1 MKINKFLTVV
11 DYGSKKIR
19 LSIFDKN
26 HKKIYSTYENQIS
39 DQNAET
45 KSYKINEIIRKA
57 EKNISDHIE
66 EMVVLY
72 DDPKVTAIDLSIKKE
87 FDQKIIVDENILLL
101 VTEAKKLLQNYHD
114 NLKIMHTIINKFL
127 IDDKEYY
134 QNLDK
139 KLLGKKVIID
149 FKFVCIPNNKYL
161 FIEDLFK
168 KNSVQILNLFCT
180 SITKAITYQKYFK
193 NKQSIAFLDIGWERS
208 TLTYFANN
216 QIQYLKNIKIGGN
229 HITKDINKIFNIEI
243 DQSEKIKQAFQS
255 SEEEF
260 SYDKIDEQKNLLI
273 KNTIGKDIDIDN
285 LKMVILA
292 RVQEI
297 IDLSLIENKLI
308 DKFKE
313 SNETLLVLT
322 GDGSKIFNKN
332 SFHLKDSFNFAEINF
347 YDESD
352 EEICNAGE
360 KLFYFNNYKFEQK
373 NIKNIKKEG
382 YFERFFNLFGR

>member
-193 NKQSIAFLDIGWERS
+193 NKKSIAFLDIGWERS

-255 SEEEF
+255 SDEEF

-313 SNETLLVLT
+313 SNETVLVLT

>member
-39 DQNAET
+39 DQNVET

-193 NKQSIAFLDIGWERS
+193 NKKSIAFLDIGWERS

-273 KNTIGKDIDIDN
+273 KNIIGQDIDIDN

-373 NIKNIKKEG
+373 NIKNINKKG

>member
-193 NKQSIAFLDIGWERS
+193 NKKSIAFLDIGWERS

-243 DQSEKIKQAFQS
+243 DQSEKIKKAFQS

-273 KNTIGKDIDIDN
+273 KNIIGKDIDIDN

>member
-39 DQNAET
+39 DQNVET

-66 EMVVLY
+66 EIVVLY

-149 FKFVCIPNNKYL
+149 FKFVCIPNNKYS

-193 NKQSIAFLDIGWERS
+193 NKKSIAFLDIGWERS

-243 DQSEKIKQAFQS
+243 DQSEKIKKAFQS

-313 SNETLLVLT
+313 SNETVLVLT

-352 EEICNAGE
+352 EEICDAGE

>member
-39 DQNAET
+39 DQNVET

-66 EMVVLY
+66 EIVVLY

-149 FKFVCIPNNKYL
+149 FKFVCIPNNKYS

-193 NKQSIAFLDIGWERS
+193 NKKSIAFLDIGWERS

-243 DQSEKIKQAFQS
+243 DQSEKIKKAFQS

-273 KNTIGKDIDIDN
+273 KNIIGKDIDIDN

-308 DKFKE
+308 DQFKN
-313 SNETLLVLT
+313 SNETVLVLT

-332 SFHLKDSFNFAEINF
+332 SFHLRDSFNFAEINF

-352 EEICNAGE
+352 EEICDAGE

>member
-1 MKINKFLTVV
+1 MKTNKCFTVI

-19 LSIFDKN
+19 LSIFDKS
-26 HKKIYSTYENQIS
+26 HKKIYSTYENQNNDENI
-39 DQNAET
+39 ET
-45 KSYKINEIIRKA
+45 RSYKINQVIRKA

-66 EMVVLY
+66 EVVVLY
-72 DDPKVTAIDLSIKKE
+72 DDPKILSIDLSIKKE
-87 FDQKIIVDENILLL
+87 FDQKIIVNENILLFIK
-101 VTEAKKLLQNYHD
+101 EAKNLLQNYHD
-114 NLKIMHTIINKFL
+114 NLKIIHTITNKFL

-134 QNLDK
+134 LNLDK
-139 KLLGKKVIID
+139 KLLGKKIIID
-149 FKFVCIPNNKYL
+149 FKFVCIPNDKYL

-180 SITKAITYQKYFK
+180 SITKAITYQKYFT
-193 NKQSIAFLDIGWERS
+193 NKKSLAFLDIGWERS

-216 QIQYLKNIKIGGN
+216 QIQYFKNIKVGGN

-243 DQSEKIKQAFQS
+243 DQSEKIKHAFNS

-260 SYDKIDEQKNLLI
+260 SYDTINEQKNLLI
-273 KNTIGKDIDIDN
+273 RNIIGKDINIDN

-297 IDLSLIENKLI
+297 IDLSLMENKLI
-308 DKFKE
+308 NKFKE
-313 SNETLLVLT
+313 SNETVLVLT

-332 SFHLKDSFNFAEINF
+332 YFYLEDSFNFAEINF
-347 YDESD
+347 YNETD
-352 EEICNAGE
+352 EEICDAGK
-360 KLFYFNNYKFEQK
+360 KLFYFNSYEFEENNSK
-373 NIKNIKKEG
+373 NIKNKG

>member
-193 NKQSIAFLDIGWERS
+193 NKKSIAFLDIGWERS

>member
-1 MKINKFLTVV
+1 MKINKFLTIV

-193 NKQSIAFLDIGWERS
+193 NKKSIAFLDIGWERS

>member
-161 FIEDLFK
+161 FIDDLFK

-180 SITKAITYQKYFK
+180 SITKAITYKKYFK
-193 NKQSIAFLDIGWERS
+193 NKKSIAFLDIGWERS

>member
-39 DQNAET
+39 DQNVET

-180 SITKAITYQKYFK
+180 SITKAITYQKYFT
-193 NKQSIAFLDIGWERS
+193 NKESIAFLDIGWERS
-208 TLTYFANN
+208 TLTYFVNN
-216 QIQYLKNIKIGGN
+216 QIQYFKNIKIGGN

-373 NIKNIKKEG
+373 NIKNINKKG

>member
-193 NKQSIAFLDIGWERS
+193 NKKSIAFLDIGWERS

-243 DQSEKIKQAFQS
+243 DQSEKIKKAFQS

-273 KNTIGKDIDIDN
+273 KNIIGKDIDIDN

-313 SNETLLVLT
+313 SNETVLVLT

>member
-66 EMVVLY
+66 EIVVLY

-193 NKQSIAFLDIGWERS
+193 NKKSIAFLDIGWERS

-255 SEEEF
+255 SDEEF

>member
-1 MKINKFLTVV
+1 MKINKFLTIV

-39 DQNAET
+39 DQNVET

-193 NKQSIAFLDIGWERS
+193 NKKSIAFLDIGWERS

-243 DQSEKIKQAFQS
+243 DQSEKIKKAFQS

-297 IDLSLIENKLI
+297 IDLSLKENKLI

-313 SNETLLVLT
+313 SNETVLVLT

>member
-127 IDDKEYY
+127 IDP
-134 QNLDK
+134 
-139 KLLGKKVIID
+139 
-149 FKFVCIPNNKYL
+149 F
-161 FIEDLFK
+161 
-168 KNSVQILNLFCT
+168 
-180 SITKAITYQKYFK
+180 
-193 NKQSIAFLDIGWERS
+193 R
-208 TLTYFANN
+208 
-216 QIQYLKNIKIGGN
+216 
-229 HITKDINKIFNIEI
+229 
-243 DQSEKIKQAFQS
+243 
-255 SEEEF
+255 
-260 SYDKIDEQKNLLI
+260 
-273 KNTIGKDIDIDN
+273 
-285 LKMVILA
+285 
-292 RVQEI
+292 
-297 IDLSLIENKLI
+297 
-308 DKFKE
+308 
-313 SNETLLVLT
+313 
-322 GDGSKIFNKN
+322 
-332 SFHLKDSFNFAEINF
+332 
-347 YDESD
+347 
-352 EEICNAGE
+352 
-360 KLFYFNNYKFEQK
+360 
-373 NIKNIKKEG
+373 
-382 YFERFFNLFGR
+382 

>member
-39 DQNAET
+39 DQNVET

-66 EMVVLY
+66 EIVVLY

-149 FKFVCIPNNKYL
+149 FKFVCIPNNKYS

-193 NKQSIAFLDIGWERS
+193 NKKSIAFLDIGWERS

-243 DQSEKIKQAFQS
+243 DQSEKIKKAFQS

-273 KNTIGKDIDIDN
+273 KNIIGKDIDIDN

-297 IDLSLIENKLI
+297 IDLSLTENKLI

-313 SNETLLVLT
+313 SNETVLVLT

-352 EEICNAGE
+352 EEICDAGE

>member
-373 NIKNIKKEG
+373 NIKNINKKG

>member
-193 NKQSIAFLDIGWERS
+193 NKKSIAFLDIGWERS

-352 EEICNAGE
+352 EEICGAGE

>member
-26 HKKIYSTYENQIS
+26 HKNIYSTYENQIS

-87 FDQKIIVDENILLL
+87 FGQKIIVDENILLL

-193 NKQSIAFLDIGWERS
+193 NKKSIAFLDIGWERS

-313 SNETLLVLT
+313 SNETVLVLT

>member
-26 HKKIYSTYENQIS
+26 HNKIYSTYENQIS
-39 DQNAET
+39 DQNVET

-66 EMVVLY
+66 EIVVLY

-101 VTEAKKLLQNYHD
+101 VAEAKKLLQNYHD

-193 NKQSIAFLDIGWERS
+193 NKKSIAFLDIGWERS

-243 DQSEKIKQAFQS
+243 DQSEKIKQAFHS

-297 IDLSLIENKLI
+297 IDLSLTENKLI

-313 SNETLLVLT
+313 SNETVLVLT

-352 EEICNAGE
+352 EEICDAGE

>member
-1 MKINKFLTVV
+1 MKINKFLTIV

-193 NKQSIAFLDIGWERS
+193 NKKSIAFLDIGWERS

-360 KLFYFNNYKFEQK
+360 QLFYFNNYKFEQK

>member
-39 DQNAET
+39 DQNVET

-66 EMVVLY
+66 EIVVLY

-193 NKQSIAFLDIGWERS
+193 NKKSIAFLDIGWERS

-273 KNTIGKDIDIDN
+273 KNIIGKDIDIDN

-308 DKFKE
+308 DQFKN
-313 SNETLLVLT
+313 SNETVLVLT

-332 SFHLKDSFNFAEINF
+332 CFHLKDSFNFAEINF

-352 EEICNAGE
+352 EEICDAGE

>member
-193 NKQSIAFLDIGWERS
+193 NKKSIAFLDIGWERS

-360 KLFYFNNYKFEQK
+360 QLFYFNNYKFEQK

>member
-1 MKINKFLTVV
+1 MKINKFLTIV

-101 VTEAKKLLQNYHD
+101 VKEAKKLLQNYHD

-193 NKQSIAFLDIGWERS
+193 NKKSIAFLDIGWERS

-255 SEEEF
+255 SDEEF

-297 IDLSLIENKLI
+297 IDLSLKENKLI

>member
-1 MKINKFLTVV
+1 MKINKCLTVV

-193 NKQSIAFLDIGWERS
+193 NKKSIAFLDIGWERS

-313 SNETLLVLT
+313 SNETVLVLT

-352 EEICNAGE
+352 EEICGAGE

-373 NIKNIKKEG
+373 NIKNINKKG

>member
-1 MKINKFLTVV
+1 MKINKFLTIV

-193 NKQSIAFLDIGWERS
+193 NKKSIAFLDIGWERS

-255 SEEEF
+255 SDEEF

>member
-193 NKQSIAFLDIGWERS
+193 NKKSIAFLDIGWERS

-255 SEEEF
+255 SDEEF

>member
-39 DQNAET
+39 DQNVET

-66 EMVVLY
+66 EIVVLY

-193 NKQSIAFLDIGWERS
+193 NKKSIAFLDIGWERS

-243 DQSEKIKQAFQS
+243 DQSEKIKKAFQS

-313 SNETLLVLT
+313 SNETVLVLT

-352 EEICNAGE
+352 EEICDAGE

>member
-26 HKKIYSTYENQIS
+26 HNKIYSTYENQIS
-39 DQNAET
+39 DQNVET

-193 NKQSIAFLDIGWERS
+193 NKKSIAFLDIGWERS

-313 SNETLLVLT
+313 SNETVLVLT

>member
-26 HKKIYSTYENQIS
+26 HNKIYSTYENQIS
-39 DQNAET
+39 DQNVET

-193 NKQSIAFLDIGWERS
+193 NKKSIAFLDIGWERS

-313 SNETLLVLT
+313 SNETVLVLT

-352 EEICNAGE
+352 EEICDAGE

>member
-39 DQNAET
+39 DQNVET

-66 EMVVLY
+66 EIVVLY

-149 FKFVCIPNNKYL
+149 FKFVCIPNNKYS

-193 NKQSIAFLDIGWERS
+193 NKKSIAFLDIGWERS

-243 DQSEKIKQAFQS
+243 DQSEKIKKAFQS

-352 EEICNAGE
+352 EEICDAGE